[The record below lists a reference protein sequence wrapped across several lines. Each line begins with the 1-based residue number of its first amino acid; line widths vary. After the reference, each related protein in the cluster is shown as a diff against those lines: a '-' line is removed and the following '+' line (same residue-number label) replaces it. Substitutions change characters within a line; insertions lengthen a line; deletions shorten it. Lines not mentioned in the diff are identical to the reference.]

1 MGYFNR
7 KGIEKDA
14 YIRLIEQY
22 RETMYRIAYGY
33 LGNEA
38 EALEAIDE
46 AIYLGYA
53 KRKTVKEPD
62 FAKTW
67 LTRILINECY
77 RMLRKRGHL
86 SFYEIPPDVVDERE
100 KPISLS
106 TKLALQSLPED
117 LRQVIIL
124 RYFADM
130 TIRETAE
137 FLGIPDGTVSSR
149 ARKALSILRIELMD
163 EEGEEIYEKKS

>member
-7 KGIEKDA
+7 KGIDKDA
-14 YIRLIEQY
+14 YIQLIEEY

-33 LGNEA
+33 LGNET
-38 EALEAIDE
+38 EALESIDE

-53 KRKTVKEPD
+53 KRKTVKEPE

-77 RMLRKRGHL
+77 RILKKSKHL
-86 SFYEIPPDVVDERE
+86 SFYEFPPDLADERE
-100 KPISLS
+100 EPISLN
-106 TKLALQSLPED
+106 TKLALQSLSED

-130 TIRETAE
+130 TIKETAE
-137 FLGIPDGTVSSR
+137 FLSMPEGTVSSK

-163 EEGEEIYEKKS
+163 EEGEKIYEKES

>member
-7 KGIEKDA
+7 KGIDKEA
-14 YIRLIEQY
+14 YIRLTEEY
-22 RETMYRIAYGY
+22 REIMYRIAYGY
-33 LGNEA
+33 LGNES
-38 EALEAIDE
+38 EALDAVDE

-77 RMLRKRGHL
+77 KMLKKSKHL
-86 SFYEIPPDVVDERE
+86 SFYEIPPEIIDERE
-100 KPISLS
+100 EPISLN

-130 TIRETAE
+130 TISETAA
-137 FLGIPDGTVSSR
+137 FLTIPEGTVSSR

-163 EEGEEIYEKKS
+163 ERGENIYEEKS